1 MNDDLFNM
9 EVRKFLKQLGVGA
22 QREIE
27 AAVRGALET
36 GRIKGHERLIATARI
51 DLPGVGLVHELKGE
65 IRLE

>member
-1 MNDDLFNM
+1 MNDELFNM

-27 AAVRGALET
+27 TAVRAALQG
-36 GRIKGHERLIATARI
+36 GRIGGGERLIATARI
-51 DLPGVGLVHELKGE
+51 EIPGIGVTHELKGE